1 MHLYDTCKFFNNYF
15 FLTPHKNK
23 NCPIYGKS
31 LLLFYVNAVIATIM
45 VRPLYVIATNYRLIS
60 HKRLKT
66 LRVKQD
72 LNKRISS
79 IQYNL
84 LNLPQNITYS
94 TGSTITYKYDAAGKK
109 LHVAYGSPSS
119 TTDYCGNMIYE
130 NGALKQILI
139 DDGYVTFSGTP
150 QVSVSV
156 NYNRFIRFLSN
167 RL

>member
-1 MHLYDTCKFFNNYF
+1 
-15 FLTPHKNK
+15 
-23 NCPIYGKS
+23 
-31 LLLFYVNAVIATIM
+31 
-45 VRPLYVIATNYRLIS
+45 
-60 HKRLKT
+60 
-66 LRVKQD
+66 
-72 LNKRISS
+72 
-79 IQYNL
+79 
-84 LNLPQNITYS
+84 LPTNITYS